1 MNKKTFYA
9 FVISFLLMIVV
20 IILNR
25 KSFESM
31 KEYTNSVNHTRNV
44 ISLFEQLSNHFKSA
58 QIYSPRYDSLPE
70 NEFYVLYKKEALQVT
85 SELNTLITLVKDNAE
100 QVRLVDSLSAMIS
113 SQIYTLLQKNISE
126 IVESGEGWRLNY
138 LFRIHEIINRGI
150 AHEKDLLN
158 FRNKKLE
165 ESTSFNNLLGVIFAL
180 LAVAIIVSIFIS
192 TIFLSRRRLWLES
205 FLESVLNTSHNGIV
219 NYKAIRKKGEI
230 VDFRLEFVNRSTEH
244 LLGINSKVFLGKKLK
259 DLTFYTKGLNLFE
272 RYVEVV
278 ETGNSSVFET
288 PYTRD
293 GIEKWFLVSLVRLD
307 DGLTASFQDIT
318 QLKKYEEELKNNINQ
333 LERSNDELEQYAY
346 VASHDLQEPLRK
358 IRSFGSYLQETQAEK
373 LDEKG
378 RQHLEKII
386 KSAERMSV
394 LIKDILSFSS
404 MRREEDFVET
414 DLNKIIES
422 SLSDFDLSITQRG
435 AVIEKDNLPT
445 IEAIPLQ
452 MSQLFYNLFNNSL
465 KFAKQG
471 QKPQIRITSS
481 MVTEEKRKTLNLTE
495 NTVYY
500 EIIFSD
506 NGIGFSQEYADQ
518 IFGLFKR
525 LNDKQYYPG
534 SGIGLALCKK
544 VVENHNGLMYAKGK
558 ENGGASFFIYLP
570 QKHTK
575 LSS

>member
-1 MNKKTFYA
+1 
-9 FVISFLLMIVV
+9 
-20 IILNR
+20 
-25 KSFESM
+25 M
-31 KEYTNSVNHTRNV
+31 KEYTRSVNHTRNV
-44 ISLFEQLSNHFKSA
+44 INLFEQLSNHFKSA

-85 SELNTLITLVKDNAE
+85 SEINTLTTLVKDNAK
-100 QVRLVDSLSAMIS
+100 QARLVDSLSAMIS

-126 IVESGEGWRLNY
+126 IIESGEGWRLNY
-138 LFRIHEIINRGI
+138 LFRIHEIINRGV

-165 ESTSFNNLLGVIFAL
+165 ESTSFNNLLSVIFAL
-180 LAVAIIVSIFIS
+180 LAVAIIVSTFLS
-192 TIFLSRRRLWLES
+192 TIFLSRKRLWLEG
-205 FLESVLNTSHNGIV
+205 FLESVLNTSQNGIV
-219 NYKAIRKKGEI
+219 NYKAVRKKGEI
-230 VDFRLEFVNRSTEH
+230 VDFRLKFVNRSTEH
-244 LLGINSKVFLGKKLK
+244 LLGINSKAFLGKRLK
-259 DLTFYTKGLNLFE
+259 DFSFYTKGLSLFD
-272 RYVEVV
+272 RYVDVV

-288 PYTRD
+288 PYTRE
-293 GIEKWFLVSLVRLD
+293 GIERWFLVSLVRLD

-318 QLKKYEEELKNNINQ
+318 QLKKYEEELKNNITQ

-404 MRREEDFVET
+404 MRREEGFVET
-414 DLNKIIES
+414 DLNKIVES

-435 AVIEKDNLPT
+435 AVIQKDTLPT

-452 MSQLFYNLFNNSL
+452 MNQLFYNLFNNSL

-471 QKPQIRITSS
+471 QKPQIRISS
-481 MVTEEKRKTLNLTE
+481 NVVTEEKKKKLALVE
-495 NTVYY
+495 DTVYY
-500 EIIFSD
+500 EITFSD

-558 ENGGASFFIYLP
+558 ENEGASFFIYLP
-570 QKHTK
+570 RKHTK
-575 LSS
+575 ASA

>member
-126 IVESGEGWRLNY
+126 IIGSGEGWRLNY
-138 LFRIHEIINRGI
+138 LF
-150 AHEKDLLN
+150 
-158 FRNKKLE
+158 
-165 ESTSFNNLLGVIFAL
+165 GVIFAL